1 MFNKQSM
8 EANNL
13 SEFNGVLDAIQDSN
27 NISATLAGDTGQKI
41 EVEENKIEVVRGVP
55 FDLNVFAQEVYD
67 KSHYKNKGHAD
78 NAVNMNAYDIAV
90 NCSRQIVYKLLKTP
104 VPSFADK
111 WLPIVFRAQ
120 LGKACHDFVQ
130 LQSDQFTEAEVSL
143 KIPSIRLS
151 VRLDNLIGYNVL
163 VEIKSCTY
171 SDYQRIIRNQK
182 PRRDD
187 FMQSMVYKHV
197 LENHLAEAKDPTIK
211 VRSNKPALDE
221 YKIDTIQFIYLAHD
235 ITASDVEDVSEAL
248 MLIAKIKKQLKS
260 KNNPFFFMTSL
271 VVDTNAFDQAP
282 FMDFIKGKIESINSH
297 FEARKL
303 PAADD
308 EYIVKSKCF
317 FCRYYSVCDIPVKR
331 R

>member
-1 MFNKQSM
+1 M

-13 SEFNGVLDAIQDSN
+13 SQFNGVLDVIQDSN
-27 NISATLAGDTGQKI
+27 NISATLAGDANQKI
-41 EVEENKIEVVRGVP
+41 EVEEKKIEAVRGTP
-55 FDLNVFAQEVYD
+55 FDLNVFSKEVYD
-67 KSHYKNKGHAD
+67 KSHNKNRDHAAH
-78 NAVNMNAYDIAV
+78 AVNMNAYDIAV
-90 NCSRQIVYKLLKTP
+90 NCSRQIVYKLLQTP
-104 VPSFADK
+104 VKSFADK

-182 PRRDD
+182 PRKDD
-187 FMQSMVYKHV
+187 FMQSMVYKYV
-197 LENHLAEAKDPTIK
+197 LENHLAEAKDPSIA

-235 ITASDVEDVSEAL
+235 ITASDVEDISEAL
-248 MLIAKIKKQLKS
+248 LLIAKIKKQLKS
-260 KNNPFFFMTSL
+260 KNNPFYFMTTL
-271 VVDTNAFDQAP
+271 TIDTHTFDQTP
-282 FMDFIKGKIESINSH
+282 FMDFIKGKMKSINNYV
-297 FEARKL
+297 ETGKL
-303 PAADD
+303 PGPDD
-308 EYIVKSKCF
+308 PYVVKSKCF
-317 FCRYYSVCDIPVKR
+317 FCKYYPICDIPVKKR
-331 R
+331 